1 MQVNFNEKILCKT
14 AIYNNHAVDKS
25 NVCSVL
31 GNLASFVA
39 RSRSFIYMPDRRLLE
54 NINISRFTAAKGKI
68 KSSKSTSLYELRY
81 YKQVLISPKYSKV
94 FLVVVERRSFHRHVQ
109 LFVIF
114 NNTKMFTPQSFAS
127 TNCKQVRTIQK
138 NQIWIF

>member
-1 MQVNFNEKILCKT
+1 
-14 AIYNNHAVDKS
+14 
-25 NVCSVL
+25 
-31 GNLASFVA
+31 
-39 RSRSFIYMPDRRLLE
+39 MPDRRLLE

-68 KSSKSTSLYELRY
+68 KSSKSTSLYGLQY

-94 FLVVVERRSFHRHVQ
+94 FFVVVVVVERRSFHRHVQ

-127 TNCKQVRTIQK
+127 TKCKQVRTIQK
-138 NQIWIF
+138 NRFGYFNLKSLDEKGFLLKQRFD